1 MKRKPRKRGKE
12 RRQENGSENRE
23 ARTGSERK
31 GSSGEGGKEGGRKAI
46 FRYTEEKSV
55 MAAMLEISSRSGF
68 SAAHSSSWPKPNC
81 TRTRQKSERKRE
93 HTEGQMSFAFC
104 AEGSMR

>member
-31 GSSGEGGKEGGRKAI
+31 GREGGRKAI

-104 AEGSMR
+104 AEGSTR